1 MTTIVHAHDCQL
13 WCSAAKLLCS
23 AAELK
28 AVERMPLPKCLVF
41 LLVSTTLLHPAFR
54 LNMLQLALM
63 YIDSTCIQTLCCH
76 LQLIQRRCSRCDGS
90 GLVERGPFLR
100 KCPECGGFFPWQG
113 WKRFLTST
121 ATPGNGGVLR
131 QPRNQ
136 DGVIYK
142 YALQGLSAYKLT
154 VCCLGWQLSLCTI
167 SAKLDVQQAPCSVT
181 KIPVMTP
188 NILLLLQAS
197 RS

>member
-1 MTTIVHAHDCQL
+1 MLCLSACLSCTLHLLFCQTHASASCVYTDSL
-13 WCSAAKLLCS
+13 WL
-23 AAELK
+23 
-28 AVERMPLPKCLVF
+28 
-41 LLVSTTLLHPAFR
+41 
-54 LNMLQLALM
+54 
-63 YIDSTCIQTLCCH
+63 QTLCCD
-76 LQLIQRRCSRCDGS
+76 LQLIQRRCSRCSGS

-142 YALQGLSAYKLT
+142 YALQLSAYNMS
-154 VCCLGWQLSLCTI
+154 VCCLCLLAVGVHQFCKI
-167 SAKLDVQQAPCSVT
+167 VCSAGYMFGDKGSYYDAVWPR
-181 KIPVMTP
+181 IF
-188 NILLLLQAS
+188 LLVWLLQTS
-197 RS
+197 RIKQYATIHAGYHAK